1 MNQGAPDIKTTD
13 ICDRF
18 SSRVEVCA
26 PILTSY
32 GGATAFNGPISTVE
46 VYEDNVLV
54 REALEDLAAGAV
66 LVVDG
71 GGSGRCALL
80 GDKLASIAASRG
92 LKGVIVAREMLH
104 ARELRWRNVD
114 PWPVRLRRRRRR
126 HRGSRNATCRHVET
140 FRALDANRVYPGFRT
155 ILMAP
160 SRLCWKISYP

>member
-1 MNQGAPDIKTTD
+1 MNQGAPDIKTAD

-26 PILTSY
+26 PIFTSY
-32 GGATAFNGPISTVE
+32 GSAAAFNGPISTVE
-46 VYEDNVLV
+46 VSEDNVLV

-92 LKGVIVAREMLH
+92 LKGVIVNGCVRDARELGGIEFGVLALATNPLRSKKEGTGRRDVPVSFGGVTWTPGQYVYADDDGVIVAREMLH
-104 ARELRWRNVD
+104 A
-114 PWPVRLRRRRRR
+114 
-126 HRGSRNATCRHVET
+126 AT
-140 FRALDANRVYPGFRT
+140 
-155 ILMAP
+155 
-160 SRLCWKISYP
+160 